1 MPNVFRIFTKEITI
15 FGSFIMKRI
24 TLKIP
29 DSKYAFFLELV
40 KNLGLEKVEEESIEA
55 SQEALDG
62 LEQGFKEV
70 KLIQEGK
77 IKGTPLKEFLDE
89 L

>member
-1 MPNVFRIFTKEITI
+1 M
-15 FGSFIMKRI
+15 IMKQI
-24 TLKIP
+24 TLNIP
-29 DSKYAFFLELV
+29 DNKYDFFLELV
-40 KNLGLEKVEEESIEA
+40 KNLGLEKVKEEPIEA
-55 SQEALDG
+55 EQEALRG

-77 IKGTPLKEFLDE
+77 MKGTPLKEFLDE